1 MEVPIQWHPH
11 RKPTESVKLQ
21 LIQPPDDDAGTRR
34 MWVAPIGLELIAHS
48 LNGIAEV
55 EIIDGSNRGMDYIL
69 GALDGEY
76 IGVQDWYTKHENSL
90 TLLRAAKEKGATTL
104 IGGPNANHLAERLL
118 ANNDFID
125 YVVIEDGEDAVRQ
138 LISGVP
144 PEIIPNLC
152 YRNESGE
159 PVRNKIVNAKLDR
172 TFDLEHI
179 LDLDL
184 SMYGKEPFPISSVRG
199 CIKAELGER
208 CSFCSISHSLK
219 VMQVDKVWEQIDL
232 LWSKYGIDYFLET
245 GDSFLIGHW
254 PDKLLE
260 ARPDHLKHIKFQIY
274 AGIEEITEQNID
286 VSRRLGVIEMFV
298 GVEHTDIEVLRR
310 IKKEYTIEEI
320 NTKLQMVSD
329 AGIQAHA
336 PFMLGLPGETSESL
350 ENTYQFIKHTAE
362 TRPETKLMV
371 NIPVPIFGTDLFDEL
386 QVHPEVSK
394 IYNSNWGNL
403 DKDDSFDYELLIRLQ
418 TKWQT
423 SIDYAELLRVIQKAR
438 DVIGRGTAGDLRRW
452 KLANTL
458 AAQFAKT

>member
-1 MEVPIQWHPH
+1 
-11 RKPTESVKLQ
+11 
-21 LIQPPDDDAGTRR
+21 
-34 MWVAPIGLELIAHS
+34 
-48 LNGIAEV
+48 
-55 EIIDGSNRGMDYIL
+55 
-69 GALDGEY
+69 
-76 IGVQDWYTKHENSL
+76 
-90 TLLRAAKEKGATTL
+90 
-104 IGGPNANHLAERLL
+104 
-118 ANNDFID
+118 
-125 YVVIEDGEDAVRQ
+125 
-138 LISGVP
+138 
-144 PEIIPNLC
+144 
-152 YRNESGE
+152 
-159 PVRNKIVNAKLDR
+159 
-172 TFDLEHI
+172 
-179 LDLDL
+179 
-184 SMYGKEPFPISSVRG
+184 
-199 CIKAELGER
+199 
-208 CSFCSISHSLK
+208 
-219 VMQVDKVWEQIDL
+219 MQVDKVWEQIDL